1 MTRIA
6 PPVIHHA
13 DHCGSLLRP
22 RHLREARR
30 DHALGKLGAEALREI
45 EDRAI
50 LDALEMQRALGLRIY
65 SDGEFRRKVW
75 NEALEAFDGMTDAG
89 PNFERF
95 PLMRKLDLA
104 GNPELAAVNPVVTGK
119 LRSKGRLTA
128 AESAFLRQHAP
139 GPYKI
144 TMPSP
149 AMVTRGWLARPEGRA
164 AYPDFD
170 ALIHDVAQLLAMEAK
185 ALADEGVPYIQ
196 LDAPGYRQ
204 FMVAGEMEKMR
215 AQGLDPEHEFDILVE
230 AENLILRSAKRP
242 GNTVAVHICHGT
254 YVFDGR
260 GASGGGPAPYD
271 PARAAELYRRLEA
284 DVFLVEYTERGG
296 GPESLRD
303 APQDKVYCMGVQN
316 VRDPRIETP
325 DEIMRKIEGAA
336 KFVPLANLALCPNC
350 GFSGAAADA
359 WITPDIQKRKLE
371 VLVETAA
378 KLW

>member
-1 MTRIA
+1 MATRSGPA
-6 PPVIHHA
+6 IHHA

-22 RHLREARR
+22 QRLREARR
-30 DHALGKLGAEALREI
+30 DHALGKLSAEALRDI
-45 EDRAI
+45 EDREI
-50 LDALEMQRALGLRIY
+50 LAVLELQRAVGLGIY

-75 NEALEAFDGMTDAG
+75 NQAMEAFDGVADAG

-104 GNPELAAVNPVVTGK
+104 ANPELAAVNPVVTGR
-119 LRSKGRLTA
+119 LRRKGRFTA
-128 AESAFLRQHAP
+128 EESAFLRKHAP

-149 AMVTRGWLARPEGRA
+149 AMVSRKWLARAEGRA
-164 AYPDFD
+164 AYPHYD
-170 ALIHDVAQLLAMEAK
+170 ALVHDVARLLAEEAG

-215 AQGLDPEHEFDILVE
+215 AQGLDPEHEFETLIE

-242 GNTVAVHICHGT
+242 GNSVAVHICHGT

-271 PARAAELYRRLEA
+271 PARAAELYQRLEA

-296 GPESLRD
+296 GPESLKD
-303 APQDKVYCMGVQN
+303 APQDKIYCMGVQN
-316 VRDPRIETP
+316 IRDPRIETA
-325 DEIMRKIEGAA
+325 DEIMRKIEGAS
-336 KFVPLANLALCPNC
+336 KYVPLANLALCPNC

-378 KLW
+378 KIW